1 MNEDNKINYYAI
13 IPATVRYNQKLKAAE
28 KLLYGEIT
36 ALSNVKGY
44 CYAQNRYFA
53 QLYGVSIETVSRWLS
68 HLQELGYIEI
78 EIIRN
83 DKKEV
88 IERNIYIADTP
99 YCQKN
104 QYPYCSNGQ
113 YPIDENVKENN
124 INKIIEDL
132 FYYIIN
138 NSDRI
143 SKEFYSILNRLEF
156 IYTKE
161 ILSIMQDDKV
171 QMLKEI
177 IYTLYSLY
185 NSQFKTLLLKVDRQ
199 ELINLYFI
207 SKEHCIGNFFN
218 YYKRV
223 IIKEYSKS
231 NARRL

>member
-132 FYYIIN
+132 FYYII
-138 NSDRI
+138 SIYLYLFLIQILQICRD
-143 SKEFYSILNRLEF
+143 KYKFYQLAYLIL
-156 IYTKE
+156 
-161 ILSIMQDDKV
+161 
-171 QMLKEI
+171 
-177 IYTLYSLY
+177 LYLVLP
-185 NSQFKTLLLKVDRQ
+185 LL
-199 ELINLYFI
+199 
-207 SKEHCIGNFFN
+207 
-218 YYKRV
+218 
-223 IIKEYSKS
+223 
-231 NARRL
+231 

>member
-104 QYPYCSNGQ
+104 QYPYCQNSQ
-113 YPIDENVKENN
+113 YPIDEKVKENIIN
-124 INKIIEDL
+124 INIDDL
-132 FYYIIN
+132 FLFIIN
-138 NSDRI
+138 NSDKI
-143 SKEFYSILNRLEF
+143 SNEFYLIINKLEF
-156 IYTKE
+156 NYTTD
-161 ILSIMQDDKV
+161 ILSIMQENKI
-171 QMLKEI
+171 QMIKEI

-185 NSQFKTLLLKVDRQ
+185 NTDFKYILPKINRD
-199 ELINLYFI
+199 ELINIYII
-207 SKEHCIGNFFN
+207 SKEHNPSDFLN
-218 YYKRV
+218 YYKMA
-223 IIKEYSKS
+223 IINKYAK
-231 NARRL
+231 NTT